1 MKKLVAILLLGCM
14 ISGML
19 CGCGAETVTEN
30 DGNTTITIWHDKEDE
45 VAAILEE
52 KLETLSPEIEVVIEK
67 KSNLTEALKIVGNDP
82 KAAPDMYFFAHDKI
96 GVYAEMGILAPI
108 TDIIPEAE
116 LEVYMDATIEAAT
129 YKDVVY
135 QLPIYYETLL
145 FMYNR
150 LYMDDSEVPTT
161 TEELYVYMQD
171 NTKGGHYGFVEQHST
186 PYYVAGW
193 INGYNGYILNTDGT
207 PGLNTTE
214 TIAALTYHKK
224 FAELMPGETEYATVN
239 TLFSEGMAHA
249 TIAGPW
255 LVPTVKATGMDVGI
269 AAMPTIDA
277 TGIPIAPYMGV
288 QGIQVLKNAAEN
300 KTEAVEKVLRVIME
314 PDMAVQLALATGCA
328 PANESCY
335 AMDEIASDE
344 IVMAMKETAEHA
356 VPMPN
361 VPEMDVMWTV
371 AGNLLTDVNMSEK
384 DITDSAN
391 RAQEEAEQLIE
402 SMK

>member
-1 MKKLVAILLLGCM
+1 
-14 ISGML
+14 
-19 CGCGAETVTEN
+19 
-30 DGNTTITIWHDKEDE
+30 
-45 VAAILEE
+45 
-52 KLETLSPEIEVVIEK
+52 
-67 KSNLTEALKIVGNDP
+67 
-82 KAAPDMYFFAHDKI
+82 
-96 GVYAEMGILAPI
+96 
-108 TDIIPEAE
+108 
-116 LEVYMDATIEAAT
+116 
-129 YKDVVY
+129 
-135 QLPIYYETLL
+135 
-145 FMYNR
+145 
-150 LYMDDSEVPTT
+150 
-161 TEELYVYMQD
+161 
-171 NTKGGHYGFVEQHST
+171 
-186 PYYVAGW
+186 
-193 INGYNGYILNTDGT
+193 
-207 PGLNTTE
+207 
-214 TIAALTYHKK
+214 
-224 FAELMPGETEYATVN
+224 
-239 TLFSEGMAHA
+239 EGMAHA